1 VDGRLVATFVVAAV
15 AVVGALVGARVAG
28 RRGHDEF
35 SAFWYGRLARY
46 GVLIAAVVVLLF
58 VWRAALGHVAIFG
71 GIVVA
76 GLAFAMQEAIGSVA
90 GWFNIVSGGIYR
102 IGDRVEL
109 GGVKGDVI
117 DITPLR
123 TKVLE
128 MGSSLQDEPS
138 WVGGRQYTGRIV
150 SIANKATFSEP
161 VFNYSSFFEFVW
173 EELRVPVPYGGD
185 WRRAERIMLE
195 EAERVSDS
203 EGAREAMK
211 QMIDR
216 FPMPKHE
223 VEPRVYITLTEN
235 WIELAARFVIPVR
248 QSRTV
253 RDAMS
258 RAIRD
263 RFDAEGIAIASATLD
278 VTVRSAS

>member
-1 VDGRLVATFVVAAV
+1 
-15 AVVGALVGARVAG
+15 
-28 RRGHDEF
+28 
-35 SAFWYGRLARY
+35 
-46 GVLIAAVVVLLF
+46 
-58 VWRAALGHVAIFG
+58 
-71 GIVVA
+71 
-76 GLAFAMQEAIGSVA
+76 MQEAIGSVA